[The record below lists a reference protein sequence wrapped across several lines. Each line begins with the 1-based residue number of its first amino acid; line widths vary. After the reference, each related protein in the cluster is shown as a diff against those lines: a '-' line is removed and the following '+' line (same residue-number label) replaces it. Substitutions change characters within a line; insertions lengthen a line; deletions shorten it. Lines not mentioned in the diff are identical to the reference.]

1 MFREMPQLRTR
12 STATLAAFLLFFAPL
27 TPAAAQGRI
36 LRSTATTGAFDLTAG
51 NVAKLYVI
59 DFGSS
64 RTSVATTLELFDIRG
79 RRVASL
85 KTSVRP
91 GVPAQLA
98 VDANAILDGEPSLG
112 VYARAT
118 VERAEADNRHAMR
131 FTVSFGQ
138 PTTAAGG
145 LDLKAVIFNCPIA
158 SGQQGS
164 TGSGVQFS
172 IDCTAIDT
180 LITP

>member
-1 MFREMPQLRTR
+1 LLRFRSLSRA
-12 STATLAAFLLFFAPL
+12 TALAACLVLLAPVA
-27 TPAAAQGRI
+27 PAAAQGRI
-36 LRSTATTGAFDLTAG
+36 VRSTATTGAFDLAAG
-51 NVAKLYVI
+51 NVAKLYLI
-59 DFGSS
+59 DFGAS
-64 RTSVATTLELFDIRG
+64 RIAVPATLELFDVRG
-79 RRVASL
+79 RRVAIV
-85 KTSVRP
+85 KATVRP
-91 GVPAQLA
+91 GLPAQLS
-98 VDANAILDGEPSLG
+98 VDANAILNGQPSLG

-131 FTVSFGQ
+131 FTVSFGE

-172 IDCTAIDT
+172 IDCTSVDT
-180 LITP
+180 FVTP